1 MTVITYRI
9 NGRAASLEANRLYRR
24 IIDDSLMV
32 KIDNGCLRHASP
44 EEAMAVA
51 TQLVD
56 MVAVST
62 VGETT
67 PDFAAMTKTE
77 IDSWAKER
85 YGVNLDRRRKKE
97 TLIEEARALAAA

>member
-1 MTVITYRI
+1 MTIITYRI
-9 NGRAASLEANRLYRR
+9 NGRPASLEANRLYRR
-24 IIDDSLMV
+24 LIDDSLMV
-32 KIDNGCLRHASP
+32 KIDNGCLRKASP

-51 TQLVD
+51 TQLGG

-62 VGETT
+62 AGETT

-77 IDSWAKER
+77 IEFWAKER
-85 YGVNLDRRRKKE
+85 HGVNLGRRRKKE